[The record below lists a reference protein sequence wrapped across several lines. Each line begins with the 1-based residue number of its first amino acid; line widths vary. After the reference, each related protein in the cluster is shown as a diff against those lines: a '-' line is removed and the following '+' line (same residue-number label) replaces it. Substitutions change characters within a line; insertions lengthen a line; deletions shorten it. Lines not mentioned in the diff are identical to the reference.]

1 VFTLDDDG
9 ACLLLEAASAAIF
22 ALTGSTP
29 AADDFFAAEAGRPVP
44 GPAEAEEKPEDDE
57 DPVLPA
63 RPEEATEVA
72 FPSREP
78 LRRCE
83 EDAAPLPFVETW
95 LPPAPEPLGAD
106 MPLLLLLWM

>member
-1 VFTLDDDG
+1 VFKLDDDG
-9 ACLLLEAASAAIF
+9 ACLLLEAASAAVF
-22 ALTGSTP
+22 ALTGST
-29 AADDFFAAEAGRPVP
+29 AGDFFAAEAGRPVP

-57 DPVLPA
+57 EPVLPV

-83 EDAAPLPFVETW
+83 EPLPFVVTW
-95 LPPAPEPLGAD
+95 PPPAPEPLGAD
-106 MPLLLLLWM
+106 MSLLLLLWV